1 MIKKVKLDA
10 VQVNTPDSLHEKPT
24 VFALE
29 QGLDVVVPKPLS
41 DTIKS
46 AHHMIQAARKTGRLV
61 GVDFHKRDDPRMKEA
76 TARYRSGAYG
86 KFQLAVW
93 YMLDKLLVADPN
105 HEPRFFASPDFAS
118 KNSPI
123 SFLTVHMADA
133 MVTAKRL
140 IEVAPQKRES
150 APLGIIVKRSAS
162 TPGNASDLAF
172 ALMQEQLEATGAD
185 LLYELKR
192 NEPKI
197 EARAK
202 SALQNPAVQA
212 KISPALR
219 IALDLEAAPDCASRL
234 RLLPRATHLG
244 DMRSVAIL
252 APLARGSKTGCGK
265 WKNRPCVPT
274 CKNEAKE
281 YMDAV
286 KAIQAR
292 SAHTEL

>member
-1 MIKKVKLDA
+1 LVA
-10 VQVNTPDSLHEKPT
+10 GVEK
-24 VFALE
+24 
-29 QGLDVVVPKPLS
+29 GLDGLLPLS
-41 DTIKS
+41 EKYPKD
-46 AHHMIQAARKTGRLV
+46 ARVLE
-61 GVDFHKRDDPRMKEA
+61 PLL
-76 TARYRSGAYG
+76 
-86 KFQLAVW
+86 LA
-93 YMLDKLLVADPN
+93 
-105 HEPRFFASPDFAS
+105 FASRATG
-118 KNSPI
+118 
-123 SFLTVHMADA
+123 LADA